1 VRAGP
6 LRIPPVVGVWFE
18 EGGYLPS
25 ESEEEAEEAASVA
38 QPGTESSNRVD
49 PELSSTTG
57 AALLPVEAAS
67 VRLSGKSVF
76 SSDHEEGEV
85 EWKKPDLSGWDP
97 KPELVLY
104 GGVRSGLGGIGSKVV
119 GDSAVDL
126 ATLLHSEDQRKRK
139 GTDWVHGPP
148 ARPGYLKRNPHLS
161 DLPQDHQKVV
171 EERKKRDQERTAI
184 LQIQYDHG
192 LKQWLFP
199 TGRVAN
205 SQEVQRYH
213 AAQAELEYQY
223 GQDEKDSKKRRYK
236 NVVADRGLKQ
246 SLSKRSNKPPS

>member
-1 VRAGP
+1 MRAGP

-25 ESEEEAEEAASVA
+25 ESEEETEEAGLVA
-38 QPGTESSNRVD
+38 PSSSEATHQVD
-49 PELSSTTG
+49 PELSGTTG
-57 AALLPVEAAS
+57 AALLPAEAAS
-67 VRLSGKSVF
+67 ARLSGKSVF

-85 EWKKPDLSGWDP
+85 EWKRPDLSGWDP

-104 GGVRSGLGGIGSKVV
+104 GGARSGLGGIGSKVV

-126 ATLLHSEDQRKRK
+126 AALLHSEDQRKRK
-139 GTDWVHGPP
+139 GVNWVHGPP

-161 DLPQDHQKVV
+161 DLPKDQQEVV
-171 EERKKRDQERTAI
+171 EGRRRRDQERAAI
-184 LQIQYDHG
+184 LQLQYDHG

-199 TGRVAN
+199 SGRVAN
-205 SQEVQRYH
+205 SQEVQRFH
-213 AAQAELEYQY
+213 VTQAELEYQY
-223 GQDEKDSKKRRYK
+223 GQDEKDSRKRRYK
-236 NVVADRGLKQ
+236 DVVADRGLKQ